1 MLNCNS
7 RVRTDAMSA
16 TNDELAA
23 AFEGRH
29 TVDQTAQLDDD
40 FVSLCNQSDD
50 CDDDQRVQ

>member
-1 MLNCNS
+1 
-7 RVRTDAMSA
+7 MSA